1 MSVTS
6 PTDPRPLPI
15 GVTEGQQFME
25 NHLQIFRSGVTANG
39 LGGPINFA
47 SEVANKQPR
56 NLFEHVTDEFREL
69 GMRRYRCAYFFNSH
83 YTLSIPNL
91 VVYVKSNSVN
101 TKSHIAFSFGT
112 AGIKGSEPTIASEFS
127 DPPDIVFNTAQA
139 RQQAYFLPVA
149 LKPRDWVSF
158 WIREIL
164 DFESDTTPNNYFVIR
179 GEAKDPIA
187 ITPSPDFNIV
197 LTGNMGCGSNF
208 DNILNKMKA
217 RTPSAYFFLG
227 NMSYGPTGDC
237 WINRV
242 ASLRPVH
249 ITFGAYDWYKREFAD
264 RIDDDPY
271 PRIPP
276 EWFWPNVADDEEDG
290 DRVFPDCDDD
300 LWQEWNVNVTEDTKE
315 EEKEE
320 DKRYELKGPSLI
332 EDESDNPVEKTIG
345 QFETEINAKYFLEYL
360 KSCEIFP
367 NDVDRDRFNESLQ
380 NQYRNRFGLNSFEG
394 FQAYYIGNAFFLILN
409 SNAVPFGHIEDSPQ
423 YQFAARQL
431 KQANDNA
438 YVAYKIVLAYRPGY
452 VAPNGTLR
460 AFAEGQTSVSGYQGP
475 IERFNKTYRPLFEQH
490 KVTLYIN
497 GNVMNYQ
504 RSGILKHQTNNWV
517 EPTEQ
522 SPGSGPAYKMRDKT
536 LEGSGIIYLTVGTGG
551 AALQNNQTLPSWIKK
566 SIVSFGYLVMTSVGN
581 GQTMEIRFYDNTD
594 KLQDFFSVGVD

>member
-25 NHLQIFRSGVTANG
+25 NHLQIFRSGATANG
-39 LGGPINFA
+39 LGGPINFS

-56 NLFEHVTDEFREL
+56 NLFEHVDDEYREL

-91 VVYVKSNSVN
+91 VVYIKANSVN

-112 AGIKGSEPTIASEFS
+112 SGIKGVEPSIATQFS
-127 DPPDIVFNTAQA
+127 DPPNITFNSAQA

-149 LKPRDWVSF
+149 LKPRDWIAF

-164 DFESDTTPNNYFVIR
+164 DFEAQTTENNYFAIR
-179 GEAKDPIA
+179 AEAKDPIA
-187 ITPSPDFNIV
+187 ITPTADFNIV
-197 LTGNMGCGSNF
+197 FTGNMGCGSNF
-208 DNILNKMKA
+208 DNILGKMKA
-217 RTPSAYFFLG
+217 RSPSAYFFLG

-237 WINRV
+237 WINKV
-242 ASLRPVH
+242 ANLRPVY
-249 ITFGAYDWYKREFAD
+249 ITFGAYDWYHRQYAD

-271 PRIPP
+271 PRVPP
-276 EWFWPNVADDEEDG
+276 EWYWPTLSGDDEDLPE
-290 DRVFPDCDDD
+290 CDDD
-300 LWQEWNVNVTEDTKE
+300 LWDEWNVQLTEDTKE
-315 EEKEE
+315 EDDPE
-320 DKRYELKGPSLI
+320 DQRWELKGPSL
-332 EDESDNPVEKTIG
+332 EMDDNDNPVEATIG
-345 QFETEINAKYFLEYL
+345 EFATEINAKYYLEYL
-360 KSCEIFP
+360 RSCEIFT

-380 NQYRNRFGLNSFEG
+380 NQYRSRFGLNAFEG
-394 FQAYYIGNAFFLILN
+394 YQAYYIGNAFFLILN

-452 VAPNGTLR
+452 IAPNGTLR
-460 AFAEGQTSVSGYQGP
+460 AGPEGQTAAGGYQGP
-475 IERFNKTYRPLFEQH
+475 IERFNATYKPLFEEH

-504 RSGILKHQTNNWV
+504 RTGILKFQSNNWFA
-517 EPTEQ
+517 PTEQ
-522 SPGSGPAYKMRDKT
+522 SPGSGPSYKLRDKS

-551 AALQNNQTLPSWIKK
+551 AALQNNETLPSWMKK
-566 SIVSFGYLVMTSVGN
+566 SIVSFGYLLMTSVGN
-581 GQTMEIRFYDNTD
+581 GQSIELRFYDIND
-594 KLQDFFSVGVD
+594 QLQDFFTVGVD